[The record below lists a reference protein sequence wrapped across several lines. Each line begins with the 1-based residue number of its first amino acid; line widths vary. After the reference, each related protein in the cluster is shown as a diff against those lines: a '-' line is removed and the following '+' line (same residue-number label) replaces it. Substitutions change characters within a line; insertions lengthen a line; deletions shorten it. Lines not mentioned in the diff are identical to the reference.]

1 MIDMTELKV
10 NICDALSC
18 LSNIIMNLEKQTY
31 QVIISSENDKDANG
45 NNAVKLYYDVVKTS
59 NPSSIEA
66 SVVVMLTEVDKMR
79 ENRSIGELAKSIGIT
94 IHDLKEALLDS
105 VYDYPIIIKFCELLD
120 EIDYMGVDDITM
132 EYWEEI
138 FNIVVD
144 YGMIEKELND
154 QSCFHFEK
162 CKKIV
167 LS

>member
-18 LSNIIMNLEKQTY
+18 LSNIIMNLEQQTY

-45 NNAVKLYYDVVKTS
+45 NNAVKLYYDVVKTT
-59 NPSSIEA
+59 NPYKPEVSIA
-66 SVVVMLTEVDKMR
+66 VMLTDVDKMI
-79 ENRSIGELAKSIGIT
+79 ESELLKEVAKMVKMT
-94 IHDLKEALLDS
+94 IHDLKDVLLRF
-105 VYDYPIIIKFCELLD
+105 VYEYPIIIKFCELLD